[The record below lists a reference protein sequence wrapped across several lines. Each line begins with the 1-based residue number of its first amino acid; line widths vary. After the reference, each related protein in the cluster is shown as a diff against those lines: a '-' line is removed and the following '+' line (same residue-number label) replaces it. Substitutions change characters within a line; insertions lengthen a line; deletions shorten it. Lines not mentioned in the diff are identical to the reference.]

1 MVYFRESNAFKLRL
15 YFYACKKVKVSKIN
29 VKQRIP
35 TVNYAYLELEIAY
48 DTAEEAFIDHNRLLK
63 LHEGGVGLPPRE
75 WTKVRK
81 DMLSKGECDPEKLTE
96 MNNAQRWFINELKLG
111 IRSLTKE

>member
-1 MVYFRESNAFKLRL
+1 MEKI
-15 YFYACKKVKVSKIN
+15 KVI
-29 VKQRIP
+29 QRIP
-35 TVNYAYLELEIAY
+35 TESYAYIELALEY
-48 DTAEEAFIDHNRLLK
+48 GSAEEAFIDHQRLLK
-63 LHEGGVGLPPRE
+63 MHEGGTGLEPRE

-81 DMLSKGECDPEKLTE
+81 MMLEKGECNPELIEK

>member
-1 MVYFRESNAFKLRL
+1 MAIK
-15 YFYACKKVKVSKIN
+15 

-35 TVNYAYLELEIAY
+35 TENYAYLELEIEY
-48 DTAEEAFIDHNRLLK
+48 DSAEDAFLDHNRLLK
-63 LHEGGVGLPPRE
+63 LHEGGTGLPPRD

-81 DMLSKGECDPEKLTE
+81 SMLEKGECDPEQIEE
-96 MNNAQRWFINELKLG
+96 MNQAQRWFINELKLG